1 MLSQNLESLVKTG
14 ILKSEPAN
22 QGEFNGLLRS
32 AKARLTDSTNPSL
45 AIESRFD
52 LAYNASHA
60 LALAALR
67 WHGFRSDNRYIV
79 FQCLEHTLNV
89 KPEIWRVLAHCHQ
102 RRNVA
107 EYEGHLE
114 VSDQL
119 LAELIGAADLLQKRV
134 EAMTPVKPAL
144 PGRITA
150 QTMNLWIW
158 KTPSSSV
165 CRSHLFP
172 FRPTCFPS
180 GKSYSLESP
189 RVFQPILQIRQN
201 LL

>member
-1 MLSQNLESLVKTG
+1 MTSQNLENLVKTG
-14 ILKSEPAN
+14 NLKSEPAS

-32 AKARLTDSTNPSL
+32 AKARLTDARNVSL

-67 WHGFRSDNRYIV
+67 WHGYRSDNRYIV
-79 FQCLEHTLNV
+79 FQCLQHTLNV
-89 KPEIWRVLAHCHQ
+89 KPEVWLVMAQCHQ

-119 LAELIGAADLLQKRV
+119 LAELIGAAILLQTKV
-134 EAMTPVKPAL
+134 DAMAPINPVA
-144 PGRITA
+144 
-150 QTMNLWIW
+150 
-158 KTPSSSV
+158 
-165 CRSHLFP
+165 RS
-172 FRPTCFPS
+172 
-180 GKSYSLESP
+180 
-189 RVFQPILQIRQN
+189 
-201 LL
+201 